1 MIKFL
6 TTDVFRMSAH
16 DFCVTKT
23 QVVGV
28 ICVLQKHLCMVSV
41 GVICVLCVTETP
53 VYGDGVRRR
62 RRLRHITQ
70 KYRYTDPGYG
80 KVKKK
85 KQKSDK

>member
-53 VYGDGVRRR
+53 VYGECGCYTCVVC
-62 RRLRHITQ
+62 
-70 KYRYTDPGYG
+70 YRNTC
-80 KVKKK
+80 VW
-85 KQKSDK
+85 